1 MRYIFII
8 CSESLRKRKKW
19 NDSLCL
25 QMRIFWAHFLEKLE
39 IIIFWKRPF
48 TNQFIL
54 HFSHYLKILHLR
66 CPFWHGNCLLVLALQ
81 VWGKGRNEMILSLQW
96 NPFVHYHY
104 SSSFCHFYYL
114 KWLTFSQIQTL
125 ITRQVVLLIARKVA
139 LNPGMII
146 VYRWKKGPRST
157 RYLNFLMNKSPNANK
172 SKTEKSVLQNNFEFT
187 ELPNKTKH

>member
-1 MRYIFII
+1 MERFFLPPNGYFLGTFFGKTGNYNFLETTLYQSIHFAFQSLFKNTSPPVLSVLTRKLSVGS
-8 CSESLRKRKKW
+8 CSASMRKRKKR
-19 NDSLCL
+19 NDPISTMEPVCSLSL
-25 QMRIFWAHFLEKLE
+25 FL
-39 IIIFWKRPF
+39 
-48 TNQFIL
+48 FIL
-54 HFSHYLKILHLR
+54 SRLLYLK
-66 CPFWHGNCLLVLALQ
+66 C
-81 VWGKGRNEMILSLQW
+81 
-96 NPFVHYHY
+96 
-104 SSSFCHFYYL
+104 
-114 KWLTFSQIQTL
+114 LTFSQIQTL